1 MFPVFEHV
9 RFKCSIMVN
18 LFENLLS
25 ARAVIDSLSSIV
37 SIDHFKTG
45 MVSKFIPKNVNLKII
60 FQNFGKH
67 NFQKFGEKI
76 FFDNFHKKKH
86 FFGDEFWNQPQFR
99 IRQPRT
105 KRDFQIS
112 DLKMWQILAVRMV
125 RWHIGPEM
133 IYFCG
138 TVRTFYRTLSGFLGF
153 IGHRRGIWQV
163 VYCFSLLSSWYV
175 ILKQ

>member
-86 FFGDEFWNQPQFR
+86 FFGDEF
-99 IRQPRT
+99 
-105 KRDFQIS
+105 
-112 DLKMWQILAVRMV
+112 
-125 RWHIGPEM
+125 
-133 IYFCG
+133 
-138 TVRTFYRTLSGFLGF
+138 
-153 IGHRRGIWQV
+153 
-163 VYCFSLLSSWYV
+163 
-175 ILKQ
+175 